1 MKKMTLRKL
10 FGGLCCAAMVMFA
23 ASCAQGVDD
32 ETWTSGVSGVQLE
45 SPAADAIAFSLA
57 TDASGNEQVKVV
69 WPVSMGAG
77 GYEVT
82 VYNVN
87 DVDNPEIVV
96 DHEVVDGCSL
106 LFPLSEDTN
115 YEVSVLTLGN
125 EKYNNTGA
133 TSATTVPFSTM
144 IGGQTIPAGTEIGKY
159 ITDWMTSHLDEYKAN
174 LASDPNFEFAF
185 DLERGAAYT
194 LEVSADFGP
203 IPVRLRGTQ
212 GNRPV
217 VTVGENAAL
226 RPSNGL
232 KIKNVNF
239 DCKKM
244 EGSAGARGLISMMI
258 DPDESLAQGQA
269 YYCDKP
275 IRIESCWVKELPVS
289 LFNIDECAWGIN
301 ELRISDCIV
310 QLNNRLDNA
319 WKTILCAHSGTGRYG
334 GANGAKW
341 YGGIANTMVLNS
353 TIYNIWPSDTLKDSA
368 YFIRFSN
375 QDISKWYGSY
385 NGCFDI
391 KNSTLVRCV
400 PRKDFGNNIA
410 NKPQYVITFENSNF
424 WDCYRLQ
431 KVKRGGTYVWK
442 NNTIWGVF
450 NSVDS
455 TDKKEIATEENMGF
469 TDENIFKVL
478 DFSQPNG
485 GVNFTATGSISS
497 TIGDPRWLN

>member
-10 FGGLCCAAMVMFA
+10 FGGLCCAAMVIFA

-45 SPAADAIAFSLA
+45 SPAADAIAFSFA

-133 TSATTVPFSTM
+133 ASATTVPFSTM
-144 IGGQTIPAGTEIGKY
+144 IGGQTIPAGTEIGQY
-159 ITDWMTSHLDEYKAN
+159 ITDWMTAHADEYA
-174 LASDPNFEFAF
+174 AAIAADANFEWAF

-194 LEVSADFGP
+194 LSVPAKSGLIP
-203 IPVRLRGTQ
+203 IRLRGTQ

-217 VTVGENAAL
+217 VTVSETGCLSPAA
-226 RPSNGL
+226 GL

-239 DCKKM
+239 DCT
-244 EGSAGARGLISMMI
+244 AATALGLILMDDSRTDVPVNSNKVMQC
-258 DPDESLAQGQA
+258 P
-269 YYCDKP
+269 YP
-275 IRIESCWVKELPVS
+275 IRIESCWVKELPKA
-289 LFNIDECAWGIN
+289 LFNIGYGAWGVK
-301 ELRISDCIV
+301 EFRMSDCMV
-310 QLNNRLDNA
+310 QLNNKNDDQWTTFINA
-319 WKTILCAHSGTGRYG
+319 WQNKGISNGVE
-334 GANGAKW
+334 GASW
-341 YGGIANTMVLNS
+341 YGAILNTYVLNS
-353 TIYNIWPSDTLKDSA
+353 TIWNRSESATLKDKN
-368 YFIRFSN
+368 YFIRFAN
-375 QDISKWYGSY
+375 QSIDKAVGSY
-385 NGCFDI
+385 NGVFEI
-391 KNSTLVRCV
+391 KNSTLVRMV

-410 NKPQYVITFENSNF
+410 NKAQYVITFENTNF

-469 TDENIFKVL
+469 TDENIFKVMDL
-478 DFSQPNG
+478 TAENG
-485 GVNFTATGSISS
+485 GVNFKATGSISS